1 MQAYYVVGLL
11 LALAV
16 AVYGDTSVVPHSH
29 CVPQRAAQLTG
40 RVLDQVNQ
48 IRSTAMYEGRR
59 FASFCPG
66 YANTVVH
73 NGKKYATL
81 HDASPSSSDAGCE
94 HDSYRGIQ
102 GPWWF
107 APNDADSQAVIAAYP
122 WGTDRMVL
130 SDRSS
135 YNTQRYTG
143 VHSCTDPLMT
153 SGDQHKVGCCS
164 YRILLRCDAAAEEA
178 AQRHREEKAAQRRR
192 EEEQAAQRRRE
203 EEAALQQLRED
214 ALAISAG
221 GRFAGFC
228 LGYSNTVVYNGKRY
242 ATLSDAS
249 PSDSEA
255 GCENDSYRGIQGP
268 GWVIA
273 PSDEDSRAV
282 AAAYPWGAHVMALA
296 DSYQNTQLYS
306 KNPYFICDTYKV
318 NGRSTSV
325 LLRCDAAAEEAAQR
339 HLEEEEAA
347 QRRRQEEQ
355 AAQRRREEEQAAQRR
370 REEEQA
376 AQRRREE
383 EQAAQRHSEEEAAQR
398 RHEEEALEEVLEEA
412 AQRRCEEEVLEDA
425 AKRKAEETSA
435 KAAAKK
441 KADAEAAAA
450 KAAAKRKA
458 EEMSAK
464 AAAKKKAEETSAKA
478 ATKKAMAEANEAAHT
493 GSKASEA
500 VEIATVE
507 KVAKK
512 VAKRKP
518 VSQKTFKNATPVSSM
533 IANESHNTTYNGKLK
548 VSGLKHA
555 RASTV
560 GKSVREVHCQWL
572 R

>member
-192 EEEQAAQRRRE
+192 EEEQAAQR
-203 EEAALQQLRED
+203 
-214 ALAISAG
+214 
-221 GRFAGFC
+221 
-228 LGYSNTVVYNGKRY
+228 
-242 ATLSDAS
+242 
-249 PSDSEA
+249 
-255 GCENDSYRGIQGP
+255 
-268 GWVIA
+268 
-273 PSDEDSRAV
+273 
-282 AAAYPWGAHVMALA
+282 
-296 DSYQNTQLYS
+296 
-306 KNPYFICDTYKV
+306 
-318 NGRSTSV
+318 
-325 LLRCDAAAEEAAQR
+325 
-339 HLEEEEAA
+339 
-347 QRRRQEEQ
+347 
-355 AAQRRREEEQAAQRR
+355 
-370 REEEQA
+370 
-376 AQRRREE
+376 
-383 EQAAQRHSEEEAAQR
+383 HSEEEAAQR